1 MKSLQQ
7 DHTHAQII
15 ELAKTLTKRRQHLK
29 LSHLKLSKIA
39 NLSSS
44 IINKF
49 ENGKIDPTLSTI
61 IKIEKAL
68 ESQEKESNLTA
79 KDIMIKQIAM
89 VSSDTLISK
98 AADTMRENDFS
109 QLLVM
114 DSGKLKGV
122 IYETNILDSIFKNK
136 LDPHKTKV
144 EEIISEN
151 PVIIPQNY
159 EVSNLRYI
167 FQNKNT
173 KFVLVAENFK
183 YLGIITSSDI
193 FKN

>member
-1 MKSLQQ
+1 
-7 DHTHAQII
+7 
-15 ELAKTLTKRRQHLK
+15 
-29 LSHLKLSKIA
+29 
-39 NLSSS
+39 
-44 IINKF
+44 
-49 ENGKIDPTLSTI
+49 
-61 IKIEKAL
+61 
-68 ESQEKESNLTA
+68 
-79 KDIMIKQIAM
+79 
-89 VSSDTLISK
+89 
-98 AADTMRENDFS
+98 
-109 QLLVM
+109 M

-151 PVIIPQNY
+151 PIIITQNY